1 MSIRCLVCG
10 SSQWDPEFYKCG
22 RCGSAMGDREEGC
35 YVNEETKKKLLSH
48 ATELSKFGIE
58 IEERQT
64 LRKSLGETLAGISL
78 VLQIA
83 ESIHPNSLRDLVL
96 FLRELAIPKEE
107 ILRLRLNEPEQI
119 LTYCREDKEMEKP

>member
-1 MSIRCLVCG
+1 
-10 SSQWDPEFYKCG
+10 
-22 RCGSAMGDREEGC
+22 MGDREEGC